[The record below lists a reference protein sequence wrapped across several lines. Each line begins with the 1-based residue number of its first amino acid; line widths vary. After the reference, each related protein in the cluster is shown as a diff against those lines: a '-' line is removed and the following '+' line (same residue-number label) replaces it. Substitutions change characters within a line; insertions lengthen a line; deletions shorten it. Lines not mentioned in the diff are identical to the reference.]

1 MMRKQTLTKEQRT
14 ALQELRTALQLRDE
28 QTVKRITKALTTKEY
43 HIEIK
48 DTTACVLFVLDKNNN
63 TVFNVYDL
71 FRIQFTTKQA
81 QKYSDKLL
89 ADNRFFEH
97 TYKNKTFISAYAV
110 DEKSFIELCKFCY
123 KVVTESQV
131 TTVKKTEQTEKKAN

>member
-14 ALQELRTALQLRDE
+14 ALTELRQKLQLRDE
-28 QTVKRITKALTTKEY
+28 KTVKRLERALNTKEF

-48 DTTACVLFVLDKNNN
+48 DTTACTLFVLDKNEN

-81 QKYSDKLL
+81 QKYRDKLL

-97 TYKNKTFISAYAV
+97 IYKNKSFISAYAV

-123 KVVTESQV
+123 KVVIESQM
-131 TTVKKTEQTEKKAN
+131 TTVVKKEQTEKKAN